1 MEEEVGSN
9 FIHEAESVVDMTQG
23 FESFYV
29 YTDVVES
36 RVVGDS
42 LLPLLRIVPIQGDH
56 GQTVSKYFDHV
67 QYIPLLC
74 KEFGT
79 IEIDIRDDIG
89 HPVPFER
96 RKLTVTLHFRHC
108 KTGLF

>member
-9 FIHEAESVVDMTQG
+9 FIHEAESMEDMTQG

-29 YTDVVES
+29 YTDVMKS

-42 LLPLLRIVPIQGDH
+42 LLSLLRIVPIQGDH

-67 QYIPLLC
+67 QNIPLLC

-96 RKLTVTLHFRHC
+96 RCFTFDGVRPVFFK
-108 KTGLF
+108 G